1 MRRCPGR
8 RAAASLLRASPQPT
22 GLPPARPR
30 HTHAHTRTRT
40 RPNPHAHWCARD
52 RCLNLCRTSWR
63 RWASRWCARCRR
75 TCWSASRAAPT
86 APSFRIRNGSRPK
99 GVDRRL
105 RAAARPSIHPS
116 IHTRAAP
123 PRPNV
128 CDRWPPHAWM
138 DAPSRAAA
146 RSWGCAGAGG
156 CERSSAAPSGCAW
169 RAATRPSAP
178 PSCCAGRRSRCAG
191 RLNDAPC
198 PSFTGH
204 GASVMSVLR
213 SLVTNAPTNAPT
225 TGHHRPFSPTRHGLV
240 ALAGWWQCRAD
251 VVSLCALTHSLRLRA
266 VVAHWCVW
274 PPRRRS
280 DRTMGAQVGRTS
292 SVMMP

>member
-40 RPNPHAHWCARD
+40 RPNPQAHTQTRTRTRTRPNPHAHWCARD
-52 RCLNLCRTSWR
+52 RCRRSCRTSWR

-116 IHTRAAP
+116 THAP
-123 PRPNV
+123 PRPV
-128 CDRWPPHAWM
+128 PSHVTVGRSMHGWMPRLGPQHA
-138 DAPSRAAA
+138 
-146 RSWGCAGAGG
+146 AGG
-156 CERSSAAPSGCAW
+156 VQALA
-169 RAATRPSAP
+169 
-178 PSCCAGRRSRCAG
+178 
-191 RLNDAPC
+191 
-198 PSFTGH
+198 
-204 GASVMSVLR
+204 GASVRAPRQVDVRGGLR
-213 SLVTNAPTNAPT
+213 PDPRR
-225 TGHHRPFSPTRHGLV
+225 HHRAARG
-240 ALAGWWQCRAD
+240 G
-251 VVSLCALTHSLRLRA
+251 
-266 VVAHWCVW
+266 
-274 PPRRRS
+274 
-280 DRTMGAQVGRTS
+280 DRGAQDA
-292 SVMMP
+292 